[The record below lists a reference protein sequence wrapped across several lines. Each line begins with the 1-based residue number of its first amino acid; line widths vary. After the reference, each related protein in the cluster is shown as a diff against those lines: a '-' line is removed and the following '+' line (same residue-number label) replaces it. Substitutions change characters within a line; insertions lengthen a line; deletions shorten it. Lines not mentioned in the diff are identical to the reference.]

1 MRLLLIGL
9 ATSAALAAAG
19 CSANPNVDAP
29 LAHPDNPGLRDP
41 NLLRLQGQAV
51 RRKAAEADPAE
62 EESALER
69 TLDRTRRTV
78 EAVQGL
84 IGPR

>member
-1 MRLLLIGL
+1 MRISLTHLTML
-9 ATSAALAAAG
+9 AALALAG
-19 CSANPNVDAP
+19 CSANPNIDAP

-51 RRKAAEADPAE
+51 RRKAGEADPAE